1 VFENR
6 VLRKILEPKRNRVR
20 VEWRILRGEELY
32 ELHFSSNV
40 ILVKKQKIIVSAG
53 HMARMGER

>member
-6 VLRKILEPKRNRVR
+6 VLRKISEPKRNRIR
-20 VEWRILRGEELY
+20 VGWRILHDEELY
-32 ELHFSSNV
+32 ELYFSSNV
-40 ILVKKQKIIVSAG
+40 ILVKKQIFVSAG